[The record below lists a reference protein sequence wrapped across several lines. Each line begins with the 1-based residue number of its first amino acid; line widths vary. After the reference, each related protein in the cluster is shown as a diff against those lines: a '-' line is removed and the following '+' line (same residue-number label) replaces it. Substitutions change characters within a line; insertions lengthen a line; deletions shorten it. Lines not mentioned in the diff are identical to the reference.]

1 MDRFREIEVFV
12 TVAQEGAFSAAAR
25 KIGLS
30 PASLTRLI
38 SGLEERL
45 GVRLFNRTTRR
56 VSLTDDGRRF
66 FGDAEHV
73 LQALNAAEAAA
84 SGSSDAPTGLL
95 RVTAPTI
102 FGQRHL
108 APILRDF
115 LDAHPQVRAELLL
128 LDRAVDLIEE
138 GIDVALR
145 IGELPD
151 SSLIA
156 KRIGAVRR
164 VVVAAPSYLDAV
176 GEPKEPSDLRAHQI
190 VHFSGGAATLDW
202 EFVAAGRRTVVRI
215 NPRLVTNTLPAALDA
230 ARDGWGVARSLSY
243 QVRDDIA
250 SGRLVQVL
258 RPFDDRAM
266 PIHFLHAE
274 GRQASPR
281 TRRFIDLAAPR
292 LRSAADA
299 DAL

>member
-1 MDRFREIEVFV
+1 MDRFREIEAFV

>member
-1 MDRFREIEVFV
+1 MDRFREIEAFV

-164 VVVAAPSYLDAV
+164 VVVAAPSYLDAD
-176 GEPKEPSDLRAHQI
+176 GEPKEHSDLRAHQI

>member
-1 MDRFREIEVFV
+1 MDRFREIEAFV

-164 VVVAAPSYLDAV
+164 VVVAAP
-176 GEPKEPSDLRAHQI
+176 
-190 VHFSGGAATLDW
+190 
-202 EFVAAGRRTVVRI
+202 
-215 NPRLVTNTLPAALDA
+215 
-230 ARDGWGVARSLSY
+230 
-243 QVRDDIA
+243 
-250 SGRLVQVL
+250 
-258 RPFDDRAM
+258 
-266 PIHFLHAE
+266 
-274 GRQASPR
+274 
-281 TRRFIDLAAPR
+281 
-292 LRSAADA
+292 
-299 DAL
+299 

>member
-1 MDRFREIEVFV
+1 MDRFREIEAFV

-176 GEPKEPSDLRAHQI
+176 GEPNEPSDLRAHQI

-202 EFVAAGRRTVVRI
+202 EFVAAGKRTVVRI

-258 RPFDDRAM
+258 KPFDDRAM

>member
-1 MDRFREIEVFV
+1 MDRFREIEAFV

-258 RPFDDRAM
+258 KPFDDRAM